1 MLYDFENFCFLLNLY
16 DKILSKTVVAGHST
30 VMCMFEKRSL
40 YQQLESSS
48 FSQEKRI
55 GSF

>member
-1 MLYDFENFCFLLNLY
+1 MLYDFESFCFLLNLY

-40 YQQLESSS
+40 CQQLESSS